1 MDRVGEAG
9 LLDSVASN
17 KQLMMQNRLQENLIL
32 IVISLLLSIIE
43 ILAKTTGSILFPQ
56 KVFNSSMICQR
67 AVAGFGLLSGGK
79 FVWT

>member
-32 IVISLLLSIIE
+32 IVISLLMSIIE
-43 ILAKTTGSILFPQ
+43 ILAKTTGSILSL
-56 KVFNSSMICQR
+56 K
-67 AVAGFGLLSGGK
+67 K
-79 FVWT
+79 FSIRQ